1 LALNYSQAEK
11 ERRLT
16 QAEET
21 MGAVSQGGFNHNQ
34 LN

>member
-1 LALNYSQAEK
+1 VPAAPDLALNYSQAEK

-21 MGAVSQGGFNHNQ
+21 MGAVS
-34 LN
+34 